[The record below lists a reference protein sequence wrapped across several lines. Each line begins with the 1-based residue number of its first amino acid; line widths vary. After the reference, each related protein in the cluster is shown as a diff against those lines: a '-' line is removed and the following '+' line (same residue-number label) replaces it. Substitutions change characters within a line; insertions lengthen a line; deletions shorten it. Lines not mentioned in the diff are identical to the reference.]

1 MRRTFLLAATLIL
14 AGTSANF
21 SAHAQ
26 ADFPSRPI
34 TMIVPFAAGG
44 PTDTVGRLIAEPM
57 TRMLGQQVLVENVG
71 GAGGTLGAARVA
83 KADPDGHTILLYH
96 IGQAT
101 SVSLYRK
108 LPYDPAKDFTP
119 VGRVTDVPMTLVAR
133 PTMEAASAG
142 DLLGYITKNKENVTL
157 VNAGVGSASHLCGM
171 VLMKALGVPMTT
183 IPYKGTAPA
192 MTDLIGGRVD
202 VMCDQSTNTSGQ
214 IKSGNIKAYGVT
226 VDKRLGSLP
235 DLPTLAES
243 GLDDFEVSIWHGIWA
258 PKGTPA
264 AAVSKLEA
272 ALQAAL
278 QDPNV
283 VKRFTDLGT
292 EPVPL
297 EQATPAALDSHL
309 KVEIERWKPIVQAA
323 GVFAD

>member
-1 MRRTFLLAATLIL
+1 MRRTFLLAAALTL
-14 AGTSANF
+14 AGTSAY
-21 SAHAQ
+21 AQ
-26 ADFPSRPI
+26 TEFPSRPI

-142 DLLGYITKNKENVTL
+142 DLLGYITKNKEDVTL

-243 GLDDFEVSIWHGIWA
+243 GLDGFEVSIWHGIWA

-283 VKRFTDLGT
+283 VKRFADLGT

-309 KVEIERWKPIVQAA
+309 KAEIERWKPIVQAA

>member
-1 MRRTFLLAATLIL
+1 
-14 AGTSANF
+14 
-21 SAHAQ
+21 
-26 ADFPSRPI
+26 
-34 TMIVPFAAGG
+34 
-44 PTDTVGRLIAEPM
+44 
-57 TRMLGQQVLVENVG
+57 
-71 GAGGTLGAARVA
+71 
-83 KADPDGHTILLYH
+83 
-96 IGQAT
+96 
-101 SVSLYRK
+101 
-108 LPYDPAKDFTP
+108 
-119 VGRVTDVPMTLVAR
+119 
-133 PTMEAASAG
+133 MEAASAS
-142 DLLGYITKNKENVTL
+142 DLLGYIAKNKEDVTL

-226 VDKRLGSLP
+226 VNKRLGSLP

-243 GLDDFEVSIWHGIWA
+243 GLDGFEVSIWHGIWA

-278 QDPNV
+278 KDPNV
-283 VKRFTDLGT
+283 VKRFADLGT

-309 KVEIERWKPIVQAA
+309 KAEIERWKPIVQAA

>member
-14 AGTSANF
+14 AGTT
-21 SAHAQ
+21 AHAQ

-71 GAGGTLGAARVA
+71 GAGGTLGAGRVA

-133 PTMEAASAG
+133 PTMEAASAS
-142 DLLGYITKNKENVTL
+142 DLLGYIAKNKEDVTL

-243 GLDDFEVSIWHGIWA
+243 GLDGFEVSIWHGIWA

-283 VKRFTDLGT
+283 VKRFADLGT

-309 KVEIERWKPIVQAA
+309 KAEIERWKPIVQAA

>member
-1 MRRTFLLAATLIL
+1 MRRTTFLAAALIL
-14 AGTSANF
+14 AGTSAFAETNY
-21 SAHAQ
+21 
-26 ADFPSRPI
+26 PTRPI

-57 TRMLGQQVLVENVG
+57 TRALGQQVLVENAG

-83 KADPDGHTILLYH
+83 KADPDGYTILLYH

-108 LPYDPAKDFTP
+108 LPYNPATDFTP
-119 VGRVTDVPMTLVAR
+119 VGRVTDVPMTLVTR
-133 PTMEAASAG
+133 PDMAASSVG
-142 DLLGYITKNKENVTL
+142 DLLNYIAKNKDDVTL

-171 VLMKALGVPMTT
+171 VLMKALGAPMTT

-226 VDKRLGSLP
+226 VNKRLASLP

-243 GLDDFEVSIWHGIWA
+243 GLDGFEVSIWHGIWA

-264 AAVSKLEA
+264 AVVSKLEN

-278 QDPNV
+278 KDPMV
-283 VKRFTDLGT
+283 IQRFADLGT

-309 KVEIERWKPIVQAA
+309 KAEIERWKPIVQAA

>member
-1 MRRTFLLAATLIL
+1 MRRTTLLAAALIL
-14 AGTSANF
+14 AGTNAY
-21 SAHAQ
+21 AQ
-26 ADFPSRPI
+26 TEFPSRPI

-142 DLLGYITKNKENVTL
+142 DLLGYITKNKEDVTL

-226 VDKRLGSLP
+226 VNKRLGSLP

-243 GLDDFEVSIWHGIWA
+243 GLDGFEVSIWHGIWA

-278 QDPNV
+278 KDPNV
-283 VKRFTDLGT
+283 VKRFADLGT

-297 EQATPAALDSHL
+297 EQATPAALDNHL
-309 KVEIERWKPIVQAA
+309 KAEIERWKPIVQAA